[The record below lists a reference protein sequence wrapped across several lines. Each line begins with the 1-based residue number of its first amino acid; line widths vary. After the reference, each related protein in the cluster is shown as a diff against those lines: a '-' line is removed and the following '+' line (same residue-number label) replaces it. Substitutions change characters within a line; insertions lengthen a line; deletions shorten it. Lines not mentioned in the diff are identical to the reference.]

1 MKVEITDVYYIKGA
15 DDDERVKVAYLINLA
30 GVRIVGQV
38 FMDPYPLE
46 TRQDRIVPLVE
57 KDLSTKKEIITAVQ
71 GAYKSFVGQEIDIKT
86 LLDDIE

>member
-15 DDDERVKVAYLINLA
+15 DDDERVKVAYLINLD

-46 TRQDRIVPLVE
+46 TMQDRIVPLVE

>member
-15 DDDERVKVAYLINLA
+15 DDDEKVKVAYLINLS

-46 TRQDRIVPLVE
+46 TMQERIVPLVE